1 MTMIIFFFFL
11 SYSGIDAHLKK
22 PRRCTDFL
30 FLLIFVGFWIG
41 MLSLGFY
48 GVGTGN
54 PKVLVFGTD
63 YTGTMCGDGVNA
75 NRKARYFVNPAEVA
89 FAAGL
94 DITGSNPPKV
104 NTGGY
109 NLRDAKSICLPDC
122 PAIKDDVNN
131 GPAWVCEYPGAD
143 GITLGGA
150 TYTEADWD
158 ADNGDYY
165 SKLTSSEQSTSLAM
179 KGPCYPVVIPTIN
192 TFHTCT
198 YYGSSDSQSMT
209 WLTGQGFSKFDASS
223 IDDAVA
229 TLSKQV
235 DEMLT
240 GPLDTLERYI
250 DDFTTGWKVVLVAG
264 AVCPIV
270 LSIMY
275 LFFLRYFTKVFAY
288 TILFLVNALA
298 IVLTIYLFLKAGV
311 IGSDQINA
319 YLSEVSEGAAESLTN
334 YTDPAENNQDILKIF
349 AYISCAVTVIFFLF
363 TVVMLPRVK
372 VAVGVIKVATSALGK
387 MPSLLVFPVFP
398 ALSMVLLGV
407 FWLITMVWLYSSG
420 EIVMQD
426 CDMSDASGPPK
437 VFCRGDVND
446 TETCHCGYKTSFDR
460 NLQGAL
466 AYYAFGFL
474 WGSQWIIAVT
484 YLILACVFVQ
494 YYFAAG
500 EYNALKNSPLTTASK
515 KMIWYHSG
523 TAAVGSFFVAILQF
537 IRVIVRFV
545 VHRMKKLGK
554 DSKIMKYMGYYVEY
568 CLWYLQ
574 KCIEWLNRNAYIMTA
589 IEGTSFCSSAW
600 NSLSLMVK
608 NVASVAAVSVIGDIM
623 LFLGKLSVA
632 LGSGVIAFLMLD
644 DKNFNYGDEKVSSPL
659 FIVIVVCLFAFVI
672 ASVFMSIV
680 EFGIDTIILCYC
692 KDCDDNAGTPVNAPP
707 ALTSALGIAGK
718 VKQQRIEAAQ
728 ARAERAHA
736 D

>member
-1 MTMIIFFFFL
+1 MRYYSSFSFDL
-11 SYSGIDAHLKK
+11 NSGIDAHLKK

-30 FLLIFVGFWIG
+30 FLLIFIGFWIG
-41 MLSLGFY
+41 MLTLGFY

-63 YTGTMCGDGVNA
+63 YTGTMCGDGANA
-75 NRKARYFVNPAEVA
+75 NRKARYFLNPIEVA
-89 FAAGL
+89 YAAGL
-94 DITGSNPPKV
+94 DLTGSGNV

-122 PAIKDDVNN
+122 PAIEDNAST
-131 GPAWVCEYPGAD
+131 GPTWVCEYPGAD
-143 GITLGGA
+143 GITLADGS
-150 TYTEADWD
+150 TYTEANWD
-158 ADNGDYY
+158 EDYDYY
-165 SKLTSSEQSTSLAM
+165 SRLSSADQTTSLAM

-198 YYGSSDSQSMT
+198 YYGESAANALT
-209 WLTGQGFSKFDASS
+209 WLNTSPRSFPISSATG
-223 IDDAVA
+223 IDEIVA
-229 TLSKQV
+229 NLSKEV
-235 DEMLT
+235 DDMLT

-270 LSIMY
+270 LSIAY

-311 IGSDQINA
+311 IGSDQITA
-319 YLSEVSEGAAESLTN
+319 YLSEVSEGAAENLAN
-334 YTDPAENNQDILKIF
+334 YTDPAEKNQDILKIF

-387 MPSLLVFPVFP
+387 MPTLLVFPVFP

-426 CDMSDASGPPK
+426 CDMSSTAVPPK
-437 VFCRGDVND
+437 AYCIDPND
-446 TETCHCGYKTSFDR
+446 TTTCHCGYKTSFDR

-484 YLILACVFVQ
+484 YLILACAFVQ
-494 YYFAAG
+494 YYFAGG
-500 EYNALKNSPLTTASK
+500 EYNAVKNSPLTTASK

-537 IRVIVRFV
+537 VRVIVRFV

-554 DSKIMKYMGYYVEY
+554 DSKVFKYVGYYVEY

-608 NVASVAAVSVIGDIM
+608 NVASVAAVSVVGDIM

-644 DKNFNYGDEKVSSPL
+644 DDNFNYGDEKVSSPL

>member
-1 MTMIIFFFFL
+1 M
-11 SYSGIDAHLKK
+11 
-22 PRRCTDFL
+22 
-30 FLLIFVGFWIG
+30 
-41 MLSLGFY
+41 
-48 GVGTGN
+48 
-54 PKVLVFGTD
+54 
-63 YTGTMCGDGVNA
+63 
-75 NRKARYFVNPAEVA
+75 
-89 FAAGL
+89 
-94 DITGSNPPKV
+94 
-104 NTGGY
+104 
-109 NLRDAKSICLPDC
+109 
-122 PAIKDDVNN
+122 
-131 GPAWVCEYPGAD
+131 
-143 GITLGGA
+143 
-150 TYTEADWD
+150 
-158 ADNGDYY
+158 
-165 SKLTSSEQSTSLAM
+165 
-179 KGPCYPVVIPTIN
+179 PT
-192 TFHTCT
+192 
-198 YYGSSDSQSMT
+198 
-209 WLTGQGFSKFDASS
+209 
-223 IDDAVA
+223 
-229 TLSKQV
+229 
-235 DEMLT
+235 
-240 GPLDTLERYI
+240 
-250 DDFTTGWKVVLVAG
+250 
-264 AVCPIV
+264 
-270 LSIMY
+270 
-275 LFFLRYFTKVFAY
+275 
-288 TILFLVNALA
+288 
-298 IVLTIYLFLKAGV
+298 
-311 IGSDQINA
+311 
-319 YLSEVSEGAAESLTN
+319 
-334 YTDPAENNQDILKIF
+334 
-349 AYISCAVTVIFFLF
+349 
-363 TVVMLPRVK
+363 
-372 VAVGVIKVATSALGK
+372 
-387 MPSLLVFPVFP
+387 LLVFPVFP

-426 CDMSDASGPPK
+426 CDMSNSNVPPK
-437 VFCRGDVND
+437 VFCIDEND

-494 YYFAAG
+494 YYFAGG
-500 EYNALKNSPLTTASK
+500 EYNAVKNSPLTTATK

-554 DSKIMKYMGYYVEY
+554 DSKVMKYIGYYVEY

-608 NVASVAAVSVIGDIM
+608 NVASVAAVSVVGDIM

-644 DKNFNYGDEKVSSPL
+644 DNNFNYGDEKVSSPL